1 MSGLKAGHGSP
12 GGARHTG
19 RRYTET
25 SMIFRGTICFAGG
38 LGAAVLLFV
47 VSASVSPLQAADS
60 SPEDLEFFEKEIRPV
75 LAEQCY
81 VCHGPQLQQ
90 KGLRLDSREAI
101 LTGGSRGPAIIP
113 GDAESSLL
121 ARVVRHEGFAMPPGR
136 RLDGGQIAA
145 LEKWI
150 SIGAPWPAEKEQP
163 LGSGDPDFYEQITRE
178 HWAFQ
183 PVKRVTP
190 PRQDTSAKAHSPVD
204 RFIRR
209 KLAEAEL
216 LPAPA
221 ADPATLLRRVSFVL
235 TGLPPSPEQLARFAA
250 DPSPGGYER
259 AVDELLASAHFGEHW
274 ARHWMDVVRFAE
286 TFGNDW
292 NYELNGASHYRDY
305 LIRAFNQDVP
315 YDQLVREHVAG
326 DLLDEP
332 RINEQE
338 GINESLAGLN
348 FYRLGEQGHD
358 DCILFREVRTDVVD
372 DQIDVLGKAFQGLTI
387 ACARCHDHKLDPIP
401 TKDYYGLY
409 SVLSSSRLVTRTLDT
424 RELNEDRRE
433 KLRQLKPKIRDT
445 LASLWSERN
454 SQMATRLSEAYV
466 AWRDRPRPDP
476 EEEEAEEGKSADANG
491 KPAEAE
497 SVDNDADA
505 ETENADADKPGDK
518 DAKDGKKEDA
528 PAPVLFAREKITWDD
543 PLYLWVELTRLAEEG
558 AEDFAENWKSLTARY
573 HKESASRVE
582 FNRVYF
588 EDFADFR
595 DSALDDWSGEGQGLT
610 DAASPAGEFTIA
622 PEGPHVLSGV
632 FPAGLYTHAL
642 SEKFNAAIR
651 SPFVP
656 QDKLFVS
663 MQVMGGKLGAWRATL
678 DNCMLAEDYKPID
691 NNNLEWI
698 RIPTRFE
705 RHSYPFY
712 VEMATR
718 HDNPRFPDRPDRMEG
733 LDLSLLDQPRSY
745 FGIARVVVHDCE
757 AVPENELT
765 HLKRLFDG
773 LSPKSFEELA
783 QRFAAE
789 GAKAI
794 EAWAAGRATD
804 GDARW
809 VDWLVDNELVA
820 NSVHVDRRLADLVGL
835 YRAVESDVPEPR
847 VVYGMADVEEGRDYP
862 IMKRG
867 NPKNLG
873 EPAPRGFLQLI
884 TKAPNGFDVE
894 RSGRREIAEAIA
906 DSENPLTARV
916 MANRIWHYVFGRG
929 IVATVNNFGR
939 VGEKPTHPELLDH
952 LARQFIEQG
961 WSIKQLIRELVLTE
975 TFRQSST
982 ISEEGTARDP
992 SNQLLHRYP
1001 VRRLDAELVR
1011 DAILRTAGTL
1021 DPTLYGKSIHPHRK
1035 DPQEYRKLYSGPLDG
1050 GGRRSIYIKV
1060 TRHEGDRFLE
1070 LFDFPNPG
1078 VSRGRRDVTN
1088 IPGQSLALLNHPFV
1102 IEQAGFWADRVMAD
1116 SEMDVER
1123 RIADMFETALAR
1135 RPDAVELTRL
1145 RGLAAEI
1152 GSLHGVNREE
1162 LLKSRAVWKDIAH
1175 ALFNLKEFIYLR

>member
-1 MSGLKAGHGSP
+1 MLFRPKNGSP
-12 GGARHTG
+12 APFGAVLLV
-19 RRYTET
+19 
-25 SMIFRGTICFAGG
+25 SFVSVWVSP
-38 LGAAVLLFV
+38 LGAAD
-47 VSASVSPLQAADS
+47 A
-60 SPEDLEFFEKEIRPV
+60 SPEDLEFFEKEVRPV

-90 KGLRLDSREAI
+90 KGLRLDSREAL

-113 GDAESSLL
+113 GDPQASLL
-121 ARVVRHEGFAMPPGR
+121 ARVVRHEGFEMPPAGK
-136 RLDGGQIAA
+136 LSDTQIAA
-145 LEKWI
+145 IEKWI
-150 SIGAPWPAEKEQP
+150 SIGAPWPAAQEKP
-163 LGSGDPDFYEQITRE
+163 LRSGDPDFYEQLTRE

-183 PVKRVTP
+183 PVKNVEP
-190 PRQDTSAKAHSPVD
+190 PEQTAAGNTLSPVD

-216 LPAPA
+216 SPSPP
-221 ADPATLLRRVSFVL
+221 ADPATLLRRLSFVL
-235 TGLPPSPEQLARFAA
+235 TGLPPSPEQLARFVA
-250 DPSPGGYER
+250 DPSTAGYER
-259 AVDELLASAHFGEHW
+259 VVDELLASLHFGEHW

-305 LIRAFNQDVP
+305 LIRAFNHDVP
-315 YDQLVREHVAG
+315 YDQLIREHIAG
-326 DLLDEP
+326 DLLDKP
-332 RINEQE
+332 RINQQD

-372 DQIDVLGKAFQGLTI
+372 DQIDALGKAFQGLTI

-424 RELNEDRRE
+424 QQLNEARRE
-433 KLRQLKPKIRDT
+433 KMRQLKPKIRDA
-445 LASLWSERN
+445 LASLWSKQ
-454 SQMATRLSEAYV
+454 SDQISTRLSEAYV
-466 AWRDRPRPDP
+466 AWKDRPRPDP
-476 EEEEAEEGKSADANG
+476 DKEEAAAKD
-491 KPAEAE
+491 AEA
-497 SVDNDADA
+497 
-505 ETENADADKPGDK
+505 TEPGDKIADADNPADK
-518 DAKDGKKEDA
+518 DAKDAEKEDV
-528 PAPVLFAREKITWDD
+528 PPSVLFAREKIKWDD
-543 PLYLWVELTRLAEEG
+543 PLYLWVELSRLVEEG
-558 AEDFAENWKSLTARY
+558 TGNFAENWKSLTARY
-573 HKESASRVE
+573 EKEIASRVD
-582 FNRVYF
+582 FNRLYF
-588 EDFADFR
+588 EDFVDFR
-595 DSALDDWSGEGQGLT
+595 DGSLHDWSGEGQALS
-610 DAASPAGEFTIA
+610 DAASPPGEFTIA
-622 PEGPHVLSGV
+622 PEGPRVISGV
-632 FPAGLYTHAL
+632 FPAGFYTHAL

-651 SPFVP
+651 SPFLP

-663 MQVMGGKLGAWRATL
+663 LQVMGGKLAAWRATL
-678 DNCMLAEDYKPID
+678 DNCMLAEDYNPIE
-691 NNNLEWI
+691 NNNLEWV

-705 RHSYPFY
+705 KHSYPFY

-718 HDNPRFPDRPDRMEG
+718 HDNPRLPDRPGRLKG
-733 LDLSLLDQPRSY
+733 FDLALLDQPRSY
-745 FGIARVVVHDCE
+745 FGIARAVVHDCE
-757 AVPENELT
+757 AVPEDELT

-773 LSPKSFEELA
+773 ETPKSFEELA
-783 QRFAAE
+783 ERFAAE
-789 GAKAI
+789 GAKAV
-794 EAWAAGRATD
+794 EAWVAGRAD
-804 GDARW
+804 DDDARW

-820 NSVHVDRRLADLVGL
+820 NSVHVDRRLADLVGR
-835 YRAVESDVPEPR
+835 YRAVESDVPEAR
-847 VVYGMADVEEGRDYP
+847 VVYGMADLEEGRDYP

-867 NPKNLG
+867 DPKNLG

-906 DSENPLTARV
+906 DPENPLTARV

-929 IVATVNNFGR
+929 IVGTVNNFGR
-939 VGEKPTHPELLDH
+939 VGDKPTHPELLDH

-992 SNQLLHRYP
+992 SNLLLHRYP

-1011 DAILRTAGTL
+1011 DAILSTAGTL
-1021 DPTLYGKSIHPHRK
+1021 DRTLYGKSIHPFRE

-1050 GGRRSIYIKV
+1050 KGRRSLYIKV

-1070 LFDFPNPG
+1070 LFDFPSPG

-1102 IEQAGFWADRVMAD
+1102 IEQAGFWADRVMAASD
-1116 SEMDVER
+1116 SDVDQ
-1123 RIADMFETALAR
+1123 RIADMFETALSR
-1135 RPDAVELTRL
+1135 RPDARELARL
-1145 RGLAAEI
+1145 RGLAAELA
-1152 GSLHGVNREE
+1152 SMHGVNRAGLIE
-1162 LLKSRAVWKDIAH
+1162 SRAVWKDIAH
-1175 ALFNLKEFIYLR
+1175 AFFNLKEFIYLR

>member
-1 MSGLKAGHGSP
+1 MLFRPKNGSP
-12 GGARHTG
+12 VSFG
-19 RRYTET
+19 
-25 SMIFRGTICFAGG
+25 
-38 LGAAVLLFV
+38 AVLLISFV
-47 VSASVSPLQAADS
+47 SVWVFPLQAADA
-60 SPEDLEFFEKEIRPV
+60 SPEDIEFFEKEIRPV
-75 LAEQCY
+75 LAERCY

-121 ARVVRHEGFAMPPGR
+121 ARVVRHEGFAMPPAGK
-136 RLDGGQIAA
+136 LPDTQIAA

-150 SIGAPWPAEKEQP
+150 SMGAPWPAEQNQP
-163 LGSGDPDFYEQITRE
+163 LQSGDAEFYEQITRE

-183 PVKRVTP
+183 PVKKVEP
-190 PRQDTSAKAHSPVD
+190 PEQDVSGKTLSPVD

-216 LPAPA
+216 SPSRP
-221 ADPATLLRRVSFVL
+221 ADPATLLRRLSFVL

-250 DPSPGGYER
+250 DPSPAGYEE
-259 AVDELLASAHFGEHW
+259 AVDELLASVHFGEHW

-286 TFGNDW
+286 TLGNDW

-305 LIRAFNQDVP
+305 LIRAFNKDVP
-315 YDQLVREHVAG
+315 YDQFVREHIAG

-332 RINEQE
+332 RINQQD

-424 RELNEDRRE
+424 QELNEARRE
-433 KLRQLKPKIRDT
+433 KLRRLKPQIRDT
-445 LASLWSERN
+445 LASLWTKQNSEI
-454 SQMATRLSEAYV
+454 ATRLTEAYSS
-466 AWRDRPRPDP
+466 WKNRPRPDK
-476 EEEEAEEGKSADANG
+476 EEAEE
-491 KPAEAE
+491 AEAKDAE
-497 SVDNDADA
+497 STEADDKPADA
-505 ETENADADKPGDK
+505 ETENTEDDQEPAADADKPADK
-518 DAKDGKKEDA
+518 DATDAEKEKT
-528 PAPVLFAREKITWDD
+528 PPPVLFAREKIKWDD
-543 PLYLWVELTRLAEEG
+543 PLFLWVELTRLADEAAG
-558 AEDFAENWKSLTARY
+558 DFLENWKSLTARY
-573 HKESASRVE
+573 HKETASRVE

-588 EDFADFR
+588 EDFVDFR
-595 DSALDDWSGEGQGLT
+595 DGSLHDWSGEGQALS
-610 DAASPAGEFTIA
+610 DAASPPGEFTIA

-691 NNNLEWI
+691 NNNLEWV

-718 HDNPRFPDRPDRMEG
+718 HDNPRFPDRPGRMEG

-757 AVPENELT
+757 AVPEDELT
-765 HLKRLFDG
+765 HLKRLFEG
-773 LSPKSFEELA
+773 TPPKSFEELA
-783 QRFAAE
+783 HRFAAE
-789 GAKAI
+789 SAKAI
-794 EAWAAGRATD
+794 DAWAAGRAD
-804 GDARW
+804 DDDARW
-809 VDWLVDNELVA
+809 VDWLVDNGLVA
-820 NSVHVDRRLADLVGL
+820 NSVHVDRGLADLVGR
-835 YRAVESDVPEPR
+835 YRAVESDVPEAR
-847 VVYGMADVEEGRDYP
+847 VVYGMADLEEGRDYP

-867 NPKNLG
+867 DPKNLG

-884 TKAPNGFDVE
+884 TKSPDGFDVE

-906 DSENPLTARV
+906 DPENPLTARV
-916 MANRIWHYVFGRG
+916 MVNRIWHYVFGRG

-939 VGEKPTHPELLDH
+939 VGDKPSHPELLDH

-961 WSIKQLIRELVLTE
+961 WSIKKLIRKLVLTE

-982 ISEEGTARDP
+982 ASEAGTARDP
-992 SNQLLHRYP
+992 GNHLLHRYP
-1001 VRRLDAELVR
+1001 VRRLEAELVR
-1011 DAILRTAGTL
+1011 DAILTTAGTL
-1021 DPTLYGKSIHPHRK
+1021 NRTLYGKSIHPYRE

-1050 GGRRSIYIKV
+1050 GGRRSLYIKV

-1102 IEQAGFWADRVMAD
+1102 IEQAGFWADRVMAESD
-1116 SEMDVER
+1116 ADIEQ

-1135 RPDAVELTRL
+1135 RPQPEELTRL
-1145 RGLAAEI
+1145 RGLAAELA
-1152 GSLHGVNREE
+1152 SLHGVARED
-1162 LLKSRAVWKDIAH
+1162 LLASRAVWKDVAH

>member
-1 MSGLKAGHGSP
+1 
-12 GGARHTG
+12 
-19 RRYTET
+19 
-25 SMIFRGTICFAGG
+25 MIFRGTICFAGRF
-38 LGAAVLLFV
+38 GAALLLFF
-47 VSASVSPLQAADS
+47 VSAAVSPLQAADGS
-60 SPEDLEFFEKEIRPV
+60 AEDLEFFEKEVRPV

-81 VCHGPQLQQ
+81 VCHGSQLQQ

-101 LTGGSRGPAIIP
+101 LAGGSRGPAIIL

-121 ARVVRHEGFAMPPGR
+121 ARVVRHEGFEMPPSGK
-136 RLDGGQIAA
+136 LADGQIAA
-145 LEKWI
+145 IEKWI
-150 SIGAPWPAEKEQP
+150 SIGAPWPAEKDQP
-163 LGSGDPDFYEQITRE
+163 LGSGDPEFYEQITRE

-183 PVKRVTP
+183 PVKKVAP
-190 PRQDTSAKAHSPVD
+190 PRQDPSGKALSPVD

-209 KLAEAEL
+209 KLVEAEL
-216 LPAPA
+216 APAPA

-250 DPSPGGYER
+250 DPSSAGYEK
-259 AVDELLASAHFGEHW
+259 AVEELLASVHFGEHW

-305 LIRAFNQDVP
+305 LIRAFNKDVP
-315 YDQLVREHVAG
+315 YDQLIREHIAG
-326 DLLDEP
+326 DLLDES
-332 RINEQE
+332 RINEQD

-424 RELNEDRRE
+424 RELNEARRE
-433 KLRQLKPKIRDT
+433 KMRQLKPKIRDA
-445 LASLWSERN
+445 LASLWIK
-454 SQMATRLSEAYV
+454 QDTQIATRLSEAYSS
-466 AWRDRPRPDP
+466 WKHRPRPDK
-476 EEEEAEEGKSADANG
+476 EEAEEAEAK
-491 KPAEAE
+491 EAE
-497 SVDNDADA
+497 SAEADDKPA
-505 ETENADADKPGDK
+505 DTDTENAEADQEPAADADKSADK
-518 DAKDGKKEDA
+518 DATDAEKEDT
-528 PAPVLFAREKITWDD
+528 PAPVLFAREKIKWDD
-543 PLYLWVELTRLAEEG
+543 PLYLWVELTRLADQAAG
-558 AEDFAENWKSLTARY
+558 DFLENWKSLTARY
-573 HKESASRVE
+573 HKETASRVE

-588 EDFADFR
+588 EDFVDFR
-595 DSALDDWSGEGQGLT
+595 DGSLHDWSGEGQALT
-610 DAASPAGEFTIA
+610 DAASPPGEFTIA
-622 PEGPHVLSGV
+622 PEGPRVLGGV

-663 MQVMGGKLGAWRATL
+663 MQVMGGKLGSWRATL

-691 NNNLEWI
+691 NNNLEWV

-705 RHSYPFY
+705 QHSYPFY

-718 HDNPRFPDRPDRMEG
+718 HDNPRFPDRPGRMEG

-757 AVPENELT
+757 AVPEDELT

-773 LSPKSFEELA
+773 SSPKSFEELA

-789 GAKAI
+789 GARAI

-804 GDARW
+804 DDARW

-820 NSVHVDRRLADLVGL
+820 NSVHVDRRLADLVGR

-867 NPKNLG
+867 DPKNLG

-884 TKAPNGFDVE
+884 TKAPNGFEVE

-906 DSENPLTARV
+906 DPENPLTARV
-916 MANRIWHYVFGRG
+916 MANRIWHYVFGCG

-939 VGEKPTHPELLDH
+939 VGEKPSHPELLDH
-952 LARQFIEQG
+952 LAGQFIEQG
-961 WSIKQLIRELVLTE
+961 WSIKQLIRQLVLTE

-982 ISEEGTARDP
+982 LSEVGRARDP
-992 SNQLLHRYP
+992 GNLLLHRYP

-1011 DAILRTAGTL
+1011 DAILTTAGTL
-1021 DPTLYGKSIHPHRK
+1021 NPEMFGSSIHPYRE

-1135 RPDAVELTRL
+1135 RPDAAELTRL
-1145 RGLAAEI
+1145 RGLAAEM